1 MKEYEFNI
9 KVKEIQSTINFCK
22 DNGFEFVSKTKQ
34 NRVVFENKDNR
45 SVISRITTTW
55 QNDQKTI
62 VWDFKNVNNKSK
74 KLKESIESKELIL
87 TEKDVSIAKDML
99 KVANFELFA
108 DNLRTRYV
116 YEKDNV
122 KFEIDD
128 YERPAMKV
136 VAIEGDKQKVDEI
149 CIKLQNAISSK
160 E

>member
-1 MKEYEFNI
+1 MLWI
-9 KVKEIQSTINFCK
+9 KLIIVLEILTTEIQ
-22 DNGFEFVSKTKQ
+22 
-34 NRVVFENKDNR
+34 
-45 SVISRITTTW
+45 
-55 QNDQKTI
+55 
-62 VWDFKNVNNKSK
+62 
-74 KLKESIESKELIL
+74 
-87 TEKDVSIAKDML
+87 
-99 KVANFELFA
+99 VANFELSA

-160 E
+160 EWNQKHILQCTQTKAKTF